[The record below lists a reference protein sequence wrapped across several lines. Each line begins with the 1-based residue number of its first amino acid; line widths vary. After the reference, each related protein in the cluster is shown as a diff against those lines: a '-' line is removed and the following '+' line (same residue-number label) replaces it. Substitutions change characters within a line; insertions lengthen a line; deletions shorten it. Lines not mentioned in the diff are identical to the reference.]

1 MLRLLFLLTMVGF
14 VAGCRPSFMN
24 VIRNFFFPSPP
35 PPAPTKSPETVTAES
50 TIVYYKPWNSTE
62 TQSLKDKY
70 EKTLTP
76 KLEPLGTVKNVQAKD
91 EDRHFALV
99 YTITRTDC
107 SKVKSTLKKYKE
119 ENSRTVWKTSTK
131 CS

>member
-1 MLRLLFLLTMVGF
+1 MLRLLLLLTMVGF
-14 VAGCRPSFMN
+14 VAGCWPSF
-24 VIRNFFFPSPP
+24 IQLIQKFFSPP
-35 PPAPTKSPETVTAES
+35 PPPPPATKPPETVTAES
-50 TIVYYKPWNSTE
+50 TIVYYTSWNSTE

-76 KLEPLGTVKNVQAKD
+76 KLEPLGTVKNVQAKE
-91 EDRHFALV
+91 EDSHFALV

-107 SKVKSTLKKYKE
+107 SKVKSTLKKYKD
-119 ENSRTVWKTSTK
+119 ENSRTVWKTATK